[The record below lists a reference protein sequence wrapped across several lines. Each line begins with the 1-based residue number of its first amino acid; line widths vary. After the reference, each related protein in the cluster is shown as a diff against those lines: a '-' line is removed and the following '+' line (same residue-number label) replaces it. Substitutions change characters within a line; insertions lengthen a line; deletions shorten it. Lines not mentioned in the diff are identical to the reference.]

1 MLKIWNNANPLQ
13 IITGPGISYIY
24 KQEEDNVYLPQ
35 NHQYHQICPDS
46 PNSPDWTILANFS
59 VTPVLLLHVLCTTHS
74 TSNPL
79 AFLIYSR
86 VHLLVQLLCAVSMW
100 RFSPRFGKNLSP
112 RRWKISE
119 QAILLHL
126 SFIQGSTFLCSF
138 WLNPTLFPINQDIC
152 LLLGFLCIFIEN
164 MKTNLLHYFQGLL
177 CSSGASLMSTLP
189 DKMW

>member
-13 IITGPGISYIY
+13 IITGPGISYRY

-59 VTPVLLLHVLCTTHS
+59 VTPVLLLHRLWCTTLS

-86 VHLLVQLLCAVSMW
+86 VHLLVQLLCAVSVW
-100 RFSPRFGKNLSP
+100 RFSPRFDKNLSS

-126 SFIQGSTFLCSF
+126 SFIQGPLSCAAFVCCFHVTIQSM
-138 WLNPTLFPINQDIC
+138 I
-152 LLLGFLCIFIEN
+152 G
-164 MKTNLLHYFQGLL
+164 
-177 CSSGASLMSTLP
+177 
-189 DKMW
+189 